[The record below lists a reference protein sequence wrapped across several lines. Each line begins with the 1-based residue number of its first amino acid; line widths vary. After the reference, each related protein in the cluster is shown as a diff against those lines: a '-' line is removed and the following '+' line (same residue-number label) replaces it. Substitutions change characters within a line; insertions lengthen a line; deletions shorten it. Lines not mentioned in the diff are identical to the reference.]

1 MPSERSTITLGEI
14 NWKNSPLDWEV
25 DAKGNL
31 TIIAGDHTDWFN
43 DPGSEQANGNAP
55 IALFTPPEGSFLLSA
70 KVTVDFQSTFDAG
83 VFHVRIDDERWAK
96 LCFEY
101 SPDGQPTIVSV
112 VTRGRSDDCN
122 SVVIEGNE
130 VYLRVAVTPRTIGF
144 HYSVDGS
151 TWHFVRYFTL
161 GTEETV
167 QVGFSAQ
174 SPLGSGCRAVFSDI
188 QYRAGSLKDYR
199 SGE

>member
-1 MPSERSTITLGEI
+1 MPSEGSTITLGEI
-14 NWKNSPLDWEV
+14 KWKNSPLDWKV
-25 DAKGNL
+25 DSRGNL
-31 TIIAGDHTDWFN
+31 TIISGDHTDWFN
-43 DPGSEQANGNAP
+43 DPGTEQVHGNAP
-55 IALFTPPEGSFLLSA
+55 IALFTPPDGSFLLSA

-83 VFHVRIDDERWAK
+83 VLHVRVDDERWAK

-122 SVVIEGNE
+122 SVTIKGNE
-130 VYLRVAVTPRTIGF
+130 VYLRVAITPLTIGF
-144 HYSVDGS
+144 HYSTDGA

-161 GTEETV
+161 GKVKTV

-174 SPLGSGCRAVFSDI
+174 SPLGPQCRAVFSDI
-188 QYRAGSLKDYR
+188 QYRAGRLKDYR